1 MRGLPWEAL
10 FLAAAWPGPTT
21 NWRNVAAGDSV
32 GSGADTA
39 DLEEERQMAIWGRLK
54 QELDR
59 ASRVAQG
66 AIDEGRVRLEVFRA
80 RQRADRAAQTLG
92 YAVYRA
98 RKSATELPVDD
109 YDRYSASIGSAEAEI
124 ERLEQQLV
132 DLRGQRSPD
141 TAVTTSPPP
150 AP

>member
-1 MRGLPWEAL
+1 
-10 FLAAAWPGPTT
+10 
-21 NWRNVAAGDSV
+21 
-32 GSGADTA
+32 
-39 DLEEERQMAIWGRLK
+39 MAIWGRLK

-98 RKSATELPVDD
+98 RKNAADLPVDD
-109 YDRYSASIGSAEAEI
+109 YDRHAADLGRAEAEI
-124 ERLEQQLV
+124 ERLERQLE
-132 DLRGQRSPD
+132 DLRGQRSSD